1 MAWNE
6 PGGGGKSPW
15 GNRGDS
21 SGPPDLDEIVR
32 KLQQRLGSLFGG
44 GRSGGGGART
54 GRSGRSFSYGL
65 LLLVII
71 VLWGLSGIYVVD
83 QAERGIVL
91 RFGKYVATTMPGPH
105 WHIPYPIE
113 QVRRV
118 NVARIRTVQFGSRGG
133 GLGSRKALML
143 TKDENIVDVELEVQY
158 RVKNARAYLFNVR
171 NPDTVLLQVAESAL
185 REVVGKSTMDF
196 VITTGRAR
204 VVAQTEV
211 LTQGILDHYGV
222 GLEVTSVNM
231 PYAQPPEQVKS
242 AFDDA
247 IKAREDEQ
255 RYKNEAEA
263 YANGIIPVARG
274 GAARLMQA
282 AQGYKASVVAQ
293 ADGRTSRFLQVL
305 TEYRKAPAVTRERM
319 YLDTMQSVL
328 GNSTK
333 IMLDVKGGH
342 NVFYL
347 PLGRS
352 SGSQGADDS
361 AAAAAAAVVAGGA
374 SGHAADGGD
383 GSRGRDSRSR
393 GAR

>member
-6 PGGGGKSPW
+6 PGGGGKAPW
-15 GNRGDS
+15 GNRGNG
-21 SGPPDLDEIVR
+21 GPPDLDEVVR

-44 GRSGGGGART
+44 GRSGGSGARA
-54 GRSGRSFSYGL
+54 GRSGSPFNYGL
-65 LLLVII
+65 LLLVVI
-71 VLWGLSGIYVVD
+71 VLWALSGIYVVD
-83 QAERGIVL
+83 QAQRGIVL

-133 GLGSRKALML
+133 GLGRRKALML

-171 NPDTVLLQVAESAL
+171 SPDTVLLQVAESAL

-196 VITTGRAR
+196 VITTGRAQ

-211 LTQGILDHYGV
+211 LTQGILDRYGA
-222 GLEVTSVNM
+222 GLEVTSVNL

-293 ADGRTSRFLQVL
+293 AEGRTSRFLQVL

-333 IMLDVKGGH
+333 VLLDVKGGH

-347 PLGRS
+347 PLGRLR
-352 SGSQGADDS
+352 GSQGADGSS
-361 AAAAAAAVVAGGA
+361 AVAAAVAAEGA
-374 SGHAADGGD
+374 SGHADDGVD

-393 GAR
+393 GMR

>member
-6 PGGGGKSPW
+6 PGGGKSPW
-15 GNRGDS
+15 GNRGG
-21 SGPPDLDEIVR
+21 SGPPDLDEVVR
-32 KLQQRLGSLFGG
+32 KLQQRLGSLFGA
-44 GRSGGGGART
+44 GRSGGGGGARA
-54 GRSGRSFSYGL
+54 GRSGSSFNYGL

-118 NVARIRTVQFGSRGG
+118 NVARIRTVQFGSRRGE
-133 GLGSRKALML
+133 LGSRKALML

-211 LTQGILDHYGV
+211 LTQGILDHYGA

-274 GAARLMQA
+274 GAARLTQA
-282 AQGYKASVVAQ
+282 AQGYKASVVAR
-293 ADGRTSRFLQVL
+293 AEGRTSRFLQVL

-333 IMLDVKGGH
+333 ILLDVKGGH

-352 SGSQGADDS
+352 SGSRSADES
-361 AAAAAAAVVAGGA
+361 AAAAAAVVAGGA
-374 SGHAADGGD
+374 AGHAADNGG

-393 GAR
+393 GTR

>member
-15 GNRGDS
+15 GNRGNG
-21 SGPPDLDEIVR
+21 GPPDLDEVVR

-44 GRSGGGGART
+44 GRSGGGGGART
-54 GRSGRSFSYGL
+54 GRFGGSFNYGL
-65 LLLVII
+65 LLLVVI

-91 RFGKYVATTMPGPH
+91 RFGKYAATTMPGPH

-118 NVARIRTVQFGSRGG
+118 NVARIRTVQFGSRSGE
-133 GLGSRKALML
+133 LGSRKALML

-211 LTQGILDHYGV
+211 LTQGILDHYGA

-282 AQGYKASVVAQ
+282 AQGYKSSVVAQ
-293 ADGRTSRFLQVL
+293 AEGRTSRFLQVL

-328 GNSTK
+328 SNSTK
-333 IMLDVKGGH
+333 VLLDVKGGH

-352 SGSQGADDS
+352 SGSRSADES

-374 SGHAADGGD
+374 TGHAADGG
-383 GSRGRDSRSR
+383 GSRGRDSRGR
-393 GAR
+393 RTR